1 MGLEATPRDSKDINI
16 PSMMKYYRVMQA
28 DVGCLCKN
36 LSHEE
41 AFEYLQQFEA
51 SGKENCTIEEYEW
64 LDSKY
69 YHLLGRDPDLH

>member
-1 MGLEATPRDSKDINI
+1 
-16 PSMMKYYRVMQA
+16 MQA

-51 SGKENCTIEEYEW
+51 LGKENCTIEEYEW
-64 LDSKY
+64 IDSNY
-69 YHLLGRDPDLH
+69 YHRLGRDPDLH